1 MTGFI
6 FAFIYDII
14 LLVIVRGEQFMSKLF
29 NSISEI
35 VGKIGFK
42 TIRIV
47 TIAAF
52 GATIFFSLISFLT
65 HASNT
70 YASTILSSLA
80 YIVMAII
87 FLVFVIMNTSFK
99 TYFVTT
105 IVYGS
110 FLIISILITVFSFID
125 YISWYARYTSYS
137 SYSSY
142 SSTDNTAYLV
152 KNVILYIF
160 DFAGIFTM
168 LAAIIL
174 LIVAIKK
181 KQKNGSGSFGLPMIL
196 FAVNFVIYV
205 LCFFVVII
213 IGFTHSIIPTFT
225 NIIIAAT
232 WICFSAYLETREKIE
247 YEKPTPVANPIAGSS
262 NLQSN
267 IDYNFMNMGI
277 GTHFLLSIVTLG
289 IWQLIGVYK
298 ITRYLSSLDKT
309 YPRDPVT
316 KLLLCFF
323 VPFYSW
329 YWYYKSGE
337 IVDHL
342 NGRANGKSRALLL
355 ILSIFYSG
363 GAFLVLIHKA
373 NELEFTMKPSNIAEN
388 ANINTQ
394 M

>member
-1 MTGFI
+1 
-6 FAFIYDII
+6 
-14 LLVIVRGEQFMSKLF
+14 MSKLF
-29 NSISEI
+29 NSISNI
-35 VGKIGFK
+35 LGKIGFK

-52 GATIFFSLISFLT
+52 GATIFFSLVSFIT
-65 HASNT
+65 HASNS
-70 YASTILSSLA
+70 YASTIISSLV
-80 YIVMAII
+80 YVVLAIM

-110 FLIISILITVFSFID
+110 FLVISMLITLSSFID

-137 SYSSY
+137 AYSSY
-142 SSTDNTAYLV
+142 SSSSNTEYLV

-160 DFAGIFTM
+160 DFAGLITI
-168 LAAIIL
+168 LAGIIL

-181 KQKNGSGSFGLPMIL
+181 KQKNGSGTFGLPMIL
-196 FAVNFVIYV
+196 FAVNLVIYA

-213 IGFTHSIIPTFT
+213 IGFTHSIIPTFA
-225 NIIIAAT
+225 NIIIAIT
-232 WICFSAYLETREKIE
+232 WICFSAYLETRKKVES
-247 YEKPTPVANPIAGSS
+247 EKPTPVPVSATSS
-262 NLQSN
+262 DLQNN

-316 KLLLCFF
+316 KLLLCMFI
-323 VPFYSW
+323 PFYSW

-373 NELEFTMKPSNIAEN
+373 NELEFTMKPSDIADN
-388 ANINTQ
+388 ANMTTQ

>member
-1 MTGFI
+1 
-6 FAFIYDII
+6 
-14 LLVIVRGEQFMSKLF
+14 MSKLL
-29 NSISEI
+29 NSISNI
-35 VGKIGFK
+35 LGKIGFK

-52 GATIFFSLISFLT
+52 GATIFFSLVSFIT
-65 HASNT
+65 HASNS
-70 YASTILSSLA
+70 YASTIISSLV
-80 YIVMAII
+80 YVILAII

-110 FLIISILITVFSFID
+110 FLVISILITLSSFID

-142 SSTDNTAYLV
+142 TSTDNTAYLV

-160 DFAGIFTM
+160 DFAGIITM

-174 LIVAIKK
+174 LIIAIKK
-181 KQKNGSGSFGLPMIL
+181 KQKNGSGSFGLPICL
-196 FAVNFVIYV
+196 FVVNLVIYA

-213 IGFTHSIIPTFT
+213 IGFTHSIIPTFA

-232 WICFSAYLETREKIE
+232 WICFSAYLETREKTE
-247 YEKPTPVANPIAGSS
+247 YEKPTPVANPVAGNS

-267 IDYNFMNMGI
+267 IDYNFMNMGL
-277 GTHFLLSIVTLG
+277 GTHFILSIVTLG

-298 ITRYLSSLDKT
+298 ITRYLSSLDQT

-323 VPFYSW
+323 VPFYNW

-342 NGRANGKSRALLL
+342 NGRVNGKSRALLL

-363 GAFLVLIHKA
+363 GAFLVLVHKA
-373 NELEFTMKPSNIAEN
+373 NELEFTMKQNNIAQN
-388 ANINTQ
+388 ANMTNQ

>member
-6 FAFIYDII
+6 FAFLYDII
-14 LLVIVRGEQFMSKLF
+14 VLVIVRGEQFMSKLF

-110 FLIISILITVFSFID
+110 FLIISILITLFGFID
-125 YISWYARYTSYS
+125 YISWYVRYASDSTYSYS
-137 SYSSY
+137 SIDGTS
-142 SSTDNTAYLV
+142 YLV
-152 KNVILYIF
+152 RNIILYIF
-160 DFAGIFTM
+160 DFAGIFIM
-168 LAAIIL
+168 LAGIIL
-174 LIVAIKK
+174 LIIAIKK
-181 KQKNGSGSFGLPMIL
+181 KQKNGSASFALPMFL
-196 FAVNFVIYV
+196 FAVNFVIYA

-213 IGFTHSIIPTFT
+213 IGFTHSIIPTFA
-225 NIIIAAT
+225 NIILAAT
-232 WICFSAYLETREKIE
+232 WICFSAYLETREKTE
-247 YEKPTPVANPIAGSS
+247 YEKPTPVANPVAGSI

-309 YPRDPVT
+309 YLRDPVT
-316 KLLLCFF
+316 KLLLCMF
-323 VPFYSW
+323 VPFYNW

-337 IVDHL
+337 IVDYL
-342 NGRANGKSRALLL
+342 NGRVNGKSRALLL

-373 NELEFTMKPSNIAEN
+373 NELEFTMKPSNIAMN
-388 ANINTQ
+388 ANMTTQ